1 MTDTPQASTLSRRA
15 ALAVLGAAAAA
26 AVASPAFAVGAIK
39 HYIIIDLKP
48 GMDMLALD
56 RWYMT
61 FHAPQVRRAFKAWQR
76 NYVSYRSYAVTEEAR
91 KLGVLNGRMTEIQFD
106 SLADFRESR
115 PNNLYGDLR
124 SFTPPPKGWSGA
136 QFETTTA
143 TIPVNPQTVFL
154 SNPTPPKET
163 PYLRWIVL
171 FRYPAGVTAETG
183 RCLVQGRTC
192 APDRKAAGRAPLRRL
207 QHRDGQRRLSP
218 RRGDLVRRLRRLEVR
233 LRRSRADLHRAAV
246 GRPVSVC
253 RDAVNVH
260 RRESRRRFHQRQAG
274 HPLATE
280 GVEQGLE
287 ERVVGPCVGL
297 AA

>member
-1 MTDTPQASTLSRRA
+1 MTDKTPASALSRRT
-15 ALAVLGAAAAA
+15 ALAVLAAGAAT

-106 SLADFRESR
+106 SLEDFRESR

-124 SFTPPPKGWSGA
+124 SFTPPPNGWAGA

-154 SNPTPPKET
+154 STPTPPKET
-163 PYLRWIVL
+163 PYLRWIIL
-171 FRYPAGVTAETG
+171 FRYPAGVTPDKGDTWFRSVHAPEVARLPGLKRFVAYDTVTETADFPRVAE
-183 RCLVQGRTC
+183 LWFDDY
-192 APDRKAAGRAPLRRL
+192 AAWKKAFV
-207 QHRDGQRRLSP
+207 D
-218 RRGDLVRRLRRLEVR
+218 
-233 LRRSRADLHRAAV
+233 
-246 GRPVSVC
+246 GRPAFTPPPWGGAFPFVETRSMFIGENP
-253 RDAVNVH
+253 DIDFIND
-260 RRESRRRFHQRQAG
+260 RRVI
-274 HPLATE
+274 P
-280 GVEQGLE
+280 
-287 ERVVGPCVGL
+287 
-297 AA
+297 

>member
-1 MTDTPQASTLSRRA
+1 LPCSAPPPPPPSP
-15 ALAVLGAAAAA
+15 
-26 AVASPAFAVGAIK
+26 SPAFAVGAIK

-183 RCLVQGRTC
+183 DAWFKDAL
-192 APDRKAAGRAPLRRL
+192 APQIAKLPG
-207 QHRDGQRRLSP
+207 
-218 RRGDLVRRLRRLEVR
+218 VRRFVAYNTVTD
-233 LRRSRADLHRAAV
+233 SADFPRVAEIWFDDYDAWKSAFV
-246 GRPVSVC
+246 APAPTFTAPPWGRPVSVC

>member
-183 RCLVQGRTC
+183 DAWFKDAL
-192 APDRKAAGRAPLRRL
+192 APQIAKLPG
-207 QHRDGQRRLSP
+207 
-218 RRGDLVRRLRRLEVR
+218 VRRFVAYNTVTDSADFPRVAEIWFDDYDAWKSAFVAPAPTFTAPPWGGQFPFVETRSMFIGENPDVDFINDRRVI
-233 LRRSRADLHRAAV
+233 
-246 GRPVSVC
+246 P
-253 RDAVNVH
+253 
-260 RRESRRRFHQRQAG
+260 
-274 HPLATE
+274 
-280 GVEQGLE
+280 
-287 ERVVGPCVGL
+287 
-297 AA
+297 

>member
-1 MTDTPQASTLSRRA
+1 MTDTPQASALSRRA
-15 ALAVLGAAAAA
+15 ALVVLGGAAAA

-106 SLADFRESR
+106 SLADFKESR

-124 SFTPPPKGWSGA
+124 SFTPPPKGWSGG

-154 SNPTPPKET
+154 STPTPPKET
-163 PYLRWIVL
+163 PYLRWVVL
-171 FRYPAGVTAETG
+171 FRYPAGVALEAGDAWFRDVHAPQVAKLPGVRRYVAYNAVTESAEFP
-183 RCLVQGRTC
+183 RV
-192 APDRKAAGRAPLRRL
+192 AEIWFDDYDAWKAAFVAPAPTFAAPPWGGQFPFVETRSMFIGENPDIDFINDRRVI
-207 QHRDGQRRLSP
+207 P
-218 RRGDLVRRLRRLEVR
+218 
-233 LRRSRADLHRAAV
+233 
-246 GRPVSVC
+246 
-253 RDAVNVH
+253 
-260 RRESRRRFHQRQAG
+260 
-274 HPLATE
+274 
-280 GVEQGLE
+280 
-287 ERVVGPCVGL
+287 
-297 AA
+297 